1 MFSHVYLSVYI
12 YRYTYNAYN
21 TAKLSLRLS
30 RLQLNMLRSVV
41 SLPLPGS
48 VQARLRNQGFVYC
61 EDIYSE
67 KGNDTLNK
75 IMSIW
80 KQTSIACLLVYDNEH
95 AT

>member
-1 MFSHVYLSVYI
+1 
-12 YRYTYNAYN
+12 
-21 TAKLSLRLS
+21 
-30 RLQLNMLRSVV
+30 MLRSVA

-61 EDIYSE
+61 EDLYSE
-67 KGNDTLNK
+67 KGNDILNK

-80 KQTSIACLLVYDNEH
+80 KQTSIACRLADDNKH